1 MGRRYCSL
9 DKLRKRYFS
18 FFILLASIILL
29 VSFCSLGVT
38 ANTYIPAA
46 PTGSETGFLNIN
58 YEYTIYTTSSEDEW
72 MFDWGDGTTSEWISR
87 QGSENS
93 IKKSHSWDSIGEYQ
107 IKVKFRNSYFTDGVW
122 SIPVTM
128 TISKYSTEDIPN
140 TPVIPSGNCKGCNSA
155 EYSFSTYAVDPKND
169 NVQYRFDFGDGTISD
184 WTTPVSSGATSTVS
198 HIWTSTGNYEIKTQA
213 KDQYGLLSEWSE
225 EFDIVIELDTD
236 LDRLSDNIEIQLGSN
251 SNDPS
256 DVTSIKIDEEEYFV
270 ISISDGSIVFYNP
283 FIESVSLMNPNDDGT
298 YLIDENNDGTW
309 NYIYNPTEGSIIN
322 YETSVDTSSLE
333 IPWTIVGLTGVIAGI
348 ILTILILIKTG
359 YIYLYEEEQ
368 QVDE

>member
-18 FFILLASIILL
+18 FFILLIATILL
-29 VSFCSLGVT
+29 ASFCSIVVA

-46 PTGSETGFLNIN
+46 PSGSETGFLNIN

-155 EYSFSTYAVDPKND
+155 EYSFSTYAIDPKND
-169 NVQYRFDFGDGTISD
+169 NLQYRFDFGDGTISD

-198 HIWTSTGNYEIKTQA
+198 HIWTSTGNYEIKAQA

-225 EFDIVIELDTD
+225 KLDIVIELDTD

-251 SNDPS
+251 SNDAS

-283 FIESVSLMNPNDDGT
+283 FIESVSLTNSNDDGT
-298 YLIDENNDGTW
+298 YLIDKNNDGIW